1 LIVAVS
7 AIGHPTR
14 QNTFKNLIPEF
25 PGTLLGAAVFN
36 CQQGLMVGLTTA
48 DPTMALG
55 RLQGVV
61 IPLKLIRAV
70 LGEKGFMLMGSTWL
84 GH

>member
-1 LIVAVS
+1 MVVAVS

-14 QNTFKNLIPEF
+14 QNTFKNLVPEF

-36 CQQGLMVGLTTA
+36 RQQGLMVGLTTT
-48 DPTMALG
+48 DPTMALSG
-55 RLQGVV
+55 LEGVV
-61 IPLKLIRAV
+61 IPFKLIRAV
-70 LGEKGFMLMGSTWL
+70 FGEKGLMLMGSTWL